1 MIEKIE
7 ITQRFNFKRLNR
19 HYECFTI
26 DFTNNRAYYKISER
40 GSGDKF
46 LDENYLCDNS
56 WISILVDLRQN
67 MTSEIHHFE
76 EMEKESFLDEFHKLK
91 LFEDFKS
98 EKFSYFEKLELIYSC
113 NVIIYSTVGY
123 EEYSFKNNF
132 PKKWV
137 GFGRL
142 LEKLLDFDVLHL
154 NHQMHLATP
163 LFYEIR
169 ENGIF
174 REDKKLELEKLEF
187 GHFRCYPYE
196 LPHPN
201 FIIDFNESR
210 IDGYLERKIDTG
222 TVLNLLEKYHV
233 YSWILRK
240 YHQKS
245 DNHDPDDLEGY
256 DWYLEMVFE
265 NSVIW
270 HLFGYNDYPDTY
282 VQLASEVKEISDF
295 DLLELQSIPEDEI
308 ELLKKYGNE
317 KLTQK

>member
-1 MIEKIE
+1 M
-7 ITQRFNFKRLNR
+7 
-19 HYECFTI
+19 
-26 DFTNNRAYYKISER
+26 
-40 GSGDKF
+40 
-46 LDENYLCDNS
+46 
-56 WISILVDLRQN
+56 
-67 MTSEIHHFE
+67 
-76 EMEKESFLDEFHKLK
+76 
-91 LFEDFKS
+91 
-98 EKFSYFEKLELIYSC
+98 
-113 NVIIYSTVGY
+113 
-123 EEYSFKNNF
+123 
-132 PKKWV
+132 
-137 GFGRL
+137 
-142 LEKLLDFDVLHL
+142 DFDVLHL

-245 DNHDPDDLEGY
+245 DSHDPDDLEGY